1 MVELKG
7 LNKKQYKHMNTQHYL
22 TSATQ
27 ALLASTL
34 ILALV
39 VMGYF
44 FIEPQV
50 GLAVTT
56 STFSVSQDIT
66 GETSFLVLAP
76 NVTMTG
82 SLNGITGG
90 TSNGSTTVVVQTNA
104 VNGYTMNIAFYDNV
118 GSTAMRGQVTGSQSI
133 SDYPASTTQPSITF
147 STASSAAVFGFTV
160 GAASTTDL
168 DASFL
173 NNGSV
178 CNTGSTYTADSC
190 WMTPTTT
197 AFQVIDRGSSATDG
211 ATSTIYF
218 RVHVPNNP
226 TPGLVVDT
234 YTATATLTIAPK

>member
-1 MVELKG
+1 
-7 LNKKQYKHMNTQHYL
+7 MNTKHYL

-34 ILALV
+34 ILTLAV
-39 VMGYF
+39 AGYF

-50 GLAVTT
+50 GRAQDT
-56 STFSVSQDIT
+56 SGPFSISQTIT
-66 GETSFLVLAP
+66 GETSFIVDAV
-76 NVTMTG
+76 NTTMTG

-90 TSNGSTTVVVQTNA
+90 TSNGSTTVVVQTNSPT
-104 VNGYTMNIAFYDNV
+104 GYTMTIAFYDNV
-118 GSTAMRGQVTGSQSI
+118 GATAMRGNVTASQAI

-197 AFQVIDRGSSATDG
+197 AFQVIDRDVSATAG
-211 ATSTIYF
+211 ATSTVYF

-226 TPGLVVDT
+226 TPGLVADT
-234 YTATATLTIAPK
+234 YTATATLTVAPQ